1 MIDVSRKSLYESD
14 RKKARKNER
23 KKTERRN
30 VLLMYNPSSG
40 QGNGRKD
47 LSAIIEK
54 LAGWGCEV
62 TVFPVLPEKGLTSE
76 KIIHRHQEGFDVYA
90 IYGGDGSLNYVIN
103 GLMNDGLKV
112 PVGYIPGGST
122 NDFARSFSDSISIND
137 CCRAIAY
144 GEPFAYDIGFFN
156 EKRYFNYVAA
166 FGAFTRTSYETP
178 QEFKNIFG
186 YGAYAMTAIGSFP
199 DSISYRRHMKVTHDG
214 ITLEGNFIY
223 GSISNST
230 SVGGM
235 KLAYN
240 QDASLNDGMFEVML
254 VVSPDNPLDL
264 ASVVGSLAT
273 GVSDDRFVKAFKT
286 SKLTIETDED
296 IDWTLDGESGGTWR
310 NVTIRVVPEAVSLMV
325 TKKK

>member
-112 PVGYIPGGST
+112 PV
-122 NDFARSFSDSISIND
+122 
-137 CCRAIAY
+137 
-144 GEPFAYDIGFFN
+144 
-156 EKRYFNYVAA
+156 
-166 FGAFTRTSYETP
+166 GAFTRTSYETP